1 MADQTFTSGQIL
13 TAAQMTTLQ
22 TNTGLCFISSTTIG
36 TAVSSVTV
44 SGAFSTTYDQY
55 VITVS
60 GGTASTSNLISM
72 TLGATATGY
81 YEGRPGVTL
90 AGGAFVGNVT
100 NNGAQFYTGQFTT
113 TGKSMVTT
121 VINPFLSTE
130 TRHFSQGYNTDITAS
145 SLSMG
150 MLNNTT
156 SYTAFTLAPLAG
168 TWTGGIVNVYGY
180 RKA

>member
-36 TAVSSVTV
+36 SAVSSVTV

-90 AGGAFVGNVT
+90 VGGAFVGNVT
-100 NNGAQFYTGQFTT
+100 SNGAQFFTGQFTT
-113 TGKSMVTT
+113 TGKYMNTIV
-121 VINPFLSTE
+121 VNPFLSTE
-130 TRHFSQGYNTDITAS
+130 TKHMSQGYNTDTTAV
-145 SLSMG
+145 SLSNG
-150 MLNNTT
+150 WLNNTT